1 MKTSDMRAKARAIF
15 GSAVAEPMPNQ
26 PNGAKALQQRANAR
40 PIPTYKVG
48 GVVKKPMPAASAASG
63 NRMAKQEADEMRF
76 MDMMDKKKK
85 SAMPSPAASAASGNR
100 MAREEGAEM
109 RKMKMAKGGKLPD
122 LTGDGK
128 VTRADVLKG
137 RGVKGFSK
145 GGMEKGGMPKGASKN
160 KGPVRKYGEGG
171 LPMGQ
176 ATAAYGARL
185 REEVKRGNMTNAQ
198 AQALHNANIKNKMA
212 EMARRTAGRE
222 LPTQTGAQQAAAAY
236 RDTGARLN
244 EQVKAGQI
252 TPQQATAMAR
262 PAFMATT
269 KNSPIVQS
277 TMAQAAV
284 PPLQRAKG
292 GKVQTSSDTARKLA
306 SEMGGMKKGGK
317 VKPVELDMKMLEEM
331 SRPKMS
337 LPNLESK
344 VAEARNLNT
353 VRAKETSD
361 ATKKQS
367 FKEAFAEA
375 RRDQGANGVFTWRGN
390 TYNTKMAGETSKAA
404 PARAAAPA
412 RGGPP
417 AAAAPTTSGMSD
429 VEIRNFTKGLN
440 ADADSSIAA
449 ANPTRAAAAPVK
461 PRVGLRNTELGSY
474 FADILDKERARN
486 AESNKKLVE
495 RYNSEGRPRLAKAVS
510 FLSGA
515 EYAKGGK
522 VKEAKPKNGLA
533 VMIAIGKPMKPAKK
547 MNGGPMAE
555 RSTDMESSKVTRNMA
570 MGGDPMGYMDG
581 GAPMGY
587 AAGGAGKTRK
597 GQAPIKKAQGGA
609 AKVRKG
615 MMTPEGDIINA
626 MNKMRGK

>member
-15 GSAVAEPMPNQ
+15 GPAIAEPMPKQ

-109 RKMKMAKGGKLPD
+109 RKMKMAKGGKAGKYADGGIAEEILVQGSRPQNID
-122 LTGDGK
+122 FDMSRMQGTSGGPMGPPAPSSGGGGGRGAAPMMEEPAPPPRSGIRLGTTNRFTGP
-128 VTRADVLKG
+128 TADVGKG
-137 RGVKGFSK
+137 RITAGIGPSVGGSRRVGIGYLRPFKK
-145 GGMEKGGMPKGASKN
+145 GGE
-160 KGPVRKYGEGG
+160 
-171 LPMGQ
+171 
-176 ATAAYGARL
+176 
-185 REEVKRGNMTNAQ
+185 
-198 AQALHNANIKNKMA
+198 
-212 EMARRTAGRE
+212 
-222 LPTQTGAQQAAAAY
+222 
-236 RDTGARLN
+236 
-244 EQVKAGQI
+244 
-252 TPQQATAMAR
+252 
-262 PAFMATT
+262 
-269 KNSPIVQS
+269 
-277 TMAQAAV
+277 
-284 PPLQRAKG
+284 
-292 GKVQTSSDTARKLA
+292 VQTSSDTARKLA

-317 VKPVELDMKMLEEM
+317 VKQVDIDMKMLEEA
-331 SRPKMS
+331 SRPRAS

-361 ATKKQS
+361 AAKKQS

-412 RGGPP
+412 STRAAAPAAAPASRPAAP
-417 AAAAPTTSGMSD
+417 AAAAPASRPAATPSAAPTNKSGNASTSMSS
-429 VEIRNFTKGLN
+429 VIRNLDSGFDLDALAKKKMAESKDSFFSSPMNIEQAREAVRAEAEMQRRRSANRAQVEKTKASLEAGRK
-440 ADADSSIAA
+440 
-449 ANPTRAAAAPVK
+449 ANP
-461 PRVGLRNTELGSY
+461 
-474 FADILDKERARN
+474 D
-486 AESNKKLVE
+486 LVS
-495 RYNSEGRPRLAKAVS
+495 RFVDMTMNPGYK
-510 FLSGA
+510 
-515 EYAKGGK
+515 KGGK
-522 VKEAKPKNGLA
+522 VKEPKPKNGLA

-555 RSTDMESSKVTRNMA
+555 RSTDMESSKVTREMA
-570 MGGDPMGYMDG
+570 MG

-615 MMTPEGDIINA
+615 MMTPEGDIINV